1 MAVADDSLNDPT
13 WESFKPDAAR
23 AIRATQGFEDAVA
36 RTLDRPFDVGTYPG
50 VEAAL
55 EELRAAAPAALRV
68 SRLQM
73 SGGA

>member
-1 MAVADDSLNDPT
+1 MAVADDSFDDQT

-23 AIRATQGFEDAVA
+23 AIRATQTFEDAVA
-36 RTLDRPFDVGTYPG
+36 RTLDQPFDTRTHDG
-50 VEAAL
+50 VAAAL
-55 EELRAAAPAALRV
+55 DELRAAAPAALRV